1 MILGHSVLELSEYLI
16 VKINIY
22 ISYYASYVDK
32 YVYMFIVYLYS
43 IHIN

>member
-22 ISYYASYVDK
+22 ISYFESYVDK
-32 YVYMFIVYLYS
+32 YICLLY
-43 IHIN
+43 IYTAYT